1 MMMWDGGMFLYMIFW
16 LLIVGLIIYA
26 VISLIMKA
34 FDKRNDRS
42 EGKGE
47 DAALQI
53 LKERFAR
60 GEISEEEFEQKYKVL
75 KDK

>member
-1 MMMWDGGMFLYMIFW
+1 MMMMWDGGMFLYMIFW
-16 LLIVGLIIYA
+16 VLIVGLIIYA
-26 VISLIMKA
+26 VISLIMNA
-34 FDKRNDRS
+34 FGKRNDRP

-60 GEISEEEFEQKYKVL
+60 GEISEEEFEQKYKL
-75 KDK
+75 L